1 MRVEAV
7 VERHAPSWVG
17 RSDVD
22 RLDSRH
28 YAARGSSPVTE
39 GDRVL
44 GANGDIVRRLI
55 SEAWSG
61 QDLHLVDEDVAEDYL
76 EHAPFGLVEG
86 REGYREGVAM
96 FSGAF
101 APVELDV
108 HDVIEQGERVAARF
122 TFRGRHTGE
131 FLGVP
136 PSGADVVVEGITIVR
151 LEAGQVAEEWLAT
164 DLFGLMQQI
173 GAIPQG
179 D

>member
-1 MRVEAV
+1 
-7 VERHAPSWVG
+7 
-17 RSDVD
+17 
-22 RLDSRH
+22 
-28 YAARGSSPVTE
+28 
-39 GDRVL
+39 L

-61 QDLHLVDEDVAEDYL
+61 QDLHLVDEYVAEDYL